1 MSLASEESQAACPRE
16 LDLDLRRRA
25 GVGAGAGA
33 HNGHAAANEVAA
45 LLLVANHHALGV
57 CPYGA
62 HPGAL
67 LGDPHSID
75 HACSSPLST

>member
-45 LLLVANHHALGV
+45 LLLVATRHALGA
-57 CPYGA
+57 CPYGRILV
-62 HPGAL
+62 PL
-67 LGDPHSID
+67 LGDPHSIA